1 MNEELNKLKH
11 QLKQLEKLK
20 KLSIINK
27 GSVKIDQD
35 VYTLEELNEM
45 INRIKINIAIEQSNN
60 ITY

>member
-1 MNEELNKLKH
+1 MEELNKLKH

-35 VYTLEELNEM
+35 FYTLEELNEM

>member
-1 MNEELNKLKH
+1 MEELNKLKH